1 MLKLSSHHV
10 KHTLLAETIS
20 NICCALFD
28 EKQECYG
35 VNWWGYGEL
44 LKEKK
49 HWNDP
54 HFDTLRL
61 KNLHPDK

>member
-10 KHTLLAETIS
+10 KHTQLAETIS

-35 VNWWGYGEL
+35 VDWWPYSEK

-49 HWNDP
+49 NWTDP
-54 HFDTLRL
+54 HLHTLRL
-61 KNLHPDK
+61 KNLYPNK